1 MKKRSSIVRG
11 GVLGIAGLAIAGLGF
26 ALSSRPAVPG
36 TDSGNPFE
44 SILREAQAQTAEPQA
59 VEAQVAESDSAG
71 ATPEEA
77 APASQP
83 IAFPHDRH
91 ARDFQI
97 DCQYCH
103 FSVERSMSAGIPP
116 VATCMGCHS
125 FVSGSQNP
133 DEIVKLRGYA
143 ERGEPIPWNRI
154 YKVADHVQFPHMRHI
169 SAGVNCTACHGN
181 VQGMGVIEQV
191 NQPLTMGWCVNCHVA
206 LGASRDCTVCHY

>member
-1 MKKRSSIVRG
+1 VG
-11 GVLGIAGLAIAGLGF
+11 
-26 ALSSRPAVPG
+26 
-36 TDSGNPFE
+36 D
-44 SILREAQAQTAEPQA
+44 
-59 VEAQVAESDSAG
+59 QVAAGEDATEAEESSG
-71 ATPEEA
+71 
-77 APASQP
+77 SQP

-103 FSVERSMSAGIPP
+103 FAVERSMSAGIPP
-116 VATCMGCHS
+116 VATCMGCHT

-133 DEIVKLRGYA
+133 DEVTKLRGYA

-169 SAGVNCTACHGN
+169 AAGVNCTACHGN
-181 VQGMGVIEQV
+181 VQGIGVIEQV

-206 LGASRDCTVCHY
+206 LGASRDCTACHY